1 MTDDRTPAT
10 SPEDVLARLRG
21 PIVDGGERDGAIRA
35 LEEAER
41 RYRQLVETIPAVVWL
56 DRIDEESSN
65 IYMSPQVE
73 AMLGYP
79 LSAWEE
85 DPAFWTKIVHP
96 DDLPGVIEQ
105 IGTLT
110 EPHHYSMEFR
120 VLAADGRTVWVHDEA
135 VPVFEEDGTPRFWQG
150 VWFDVTERHEATE
163 SLREAEQRFRTLV
176 EAIPAVVYLD
186 LLDEESTNV
195 YTSPQAEAMFGYPMS
210 EWEAD
215 ARKWIALLHPD
226 DRDRVLT
233 EQAAQVSAPDRFVSE
248 YRMIAKDGRVVWVHD
263 EAVPLAD

>member
-1 MTDDRTPAT
+1 VSDDRTPGAH
-10 SPEDVLARLRG
+10 SGPEPVLEDVLARLKG
-21 PIVDGGERDGAIRA
+21 PIVDGDERDGAIRA

-85 DPAFWTKIVHP
+85 DPAFWTKVVHP
-96 DDLPGVIEQ
+96 DDLPGVIER

-110 EPHHYSMEFR
+110 VPHHYAMEFR

-135 VPVFEEDGTPRFWQG
+135 VPVFEEDGTPLFWQG
-150 VWFDVTERHEATE
+150 VWLDVTERHEAST
-163 SLREAEQRFRTLV
+163 SISWTRRART
-176 EAIPAVVYLD
+176 
-186 LLDEESTNV
+186 STR
-195 YTSPQAEAMFGYPMS
+195 
-210 EWEAD
+210 
-215 ARKWIALLHPD
+215 ARRP
-226 DRDRVLT
+226 RRCSGT
-233 EQAAQVSAPDRFVSE
+233 RCRS
-248 YRMIAKDGRVVWVHD
+248 GRRTRGNGSICSTPTT
-263 EAVPLAD
+263 ATAS